1 MKRNKFIFVF
11 VLLLSILLVFSSC
24 NKKEGESENKS
35 VASSIISSESKSS
48 REPIVVVPSPE
59 KKEEVKA
66 EEKVEVKPAEVK
78 VEETKTEEVKAE
90 ETAAPSKEEEKVVE
104 TVFVEDEEKPV
115 VESVFSYRGIVS
127 NVSAYTDHAYFT
139 LQDGITSSDIEGAIA
154 LLVDA
159 YPDLA
164 VLVTYNYSD
173 GLLVLYY
180 PVVEKDTI
188 ETYLNTLFDEA
199 RYYINYLF
207 ASLEESTQE
216 ETKVEE
222 VVVAKVD
229 STPLEETEKTEEAK
243 TVLPVEVVSKPVEE
257 STKKAGLPLSL
268 SASLFGSYDLKTRAF
283 GYGLKVGAYY
293 DCLDNLSLGLKLGY
307 DLNKYL
313 SVAGSVKY
321 NFIKSAYASLSLGW
335 TFDFDKTR
343 KNSSLLIDLA
353 AGYACSITESL
364 SLTVEGGVVYYP
376 LLSHK
381 LVPSITLGLSYNF

>member
-1 MKRNKFIFVF
+1 MKRNKFIVVF
-11 VLLLSILLVFSSC
+11 ILLLSILLVFSSC

-59 KKEEVKA
+59 KKEEAKA
-66 EEKVEVKPAEVK
+66 EVKEEVKTAEEK

-90 ETAAPSKEEEKVVE
+90 EVAAPSKEEEKVEE
-104 TVFVEDEEKPV
+104 TAFVVDEDKSV

-127 NVSAYTDHAYFT
+127 NVSAYADHAYFT

-164 VLVTYNYSD
+164 ALVTYNYNE

-207 ASLEESTQE
+207 ASIEESPE
-216 ETKVEE
+216 EESKVEE

-229 STPLEETEKTEEAK
+229 STPLEETEMKKEAEA
-243 TVLPVEVVSKPVEE
+243 VLPTEVVSKPVEE
-257 STKKAGLPLSL
+257 STKKTSLPLSL
-268 SASLFGSYDLKTRAF
+268 SASLFGSLDTKTKEF
-283 GYGLKVGAYY
+283 GYGAKVGVNYNFM
-293 DCLDNLSLGLKLGY
+293 DNLSVGLKLGY

-313 SVAGSVKY
+313 TVAGSVKY
-321 NFIKSAYASLSLGW
+321 NFIESVYASLSLGY
-335 TFDFDKTR
+335 TFDLNKTR
-343 KNSSLLIDLA
+343 GNSSFIIDLG
-353 AGYACSITESL
+353 AGYSYAINESL
-364 SLTVEGGVVYYP
+364 LLNFEGGVAYYP
-376 LLSHK
+376 MLSHK
-381 LVPSITLGLSYNF
+381 FVPSFSLGLSYNF

>member
-35 VASSIISSESKSS
+35 VASSIISSESKIS

-59 KKEEVKA
+59 KKEETKA
-66 EEKVEVKPAEVK
+66 EEKVEVKLAEVK
-78 VEETKTEEVKAE
+78 VEETTTEEVKAE
-90 ETAAPSKEEEKVVE
+90 ETVAPSKEEEKVVE
-104 TVFVEDEEKPV
+104 TAFVVDEEKPV

-164 VLVTYNYSD
+164 ALVTYNYNE

-207 ASLEESTQE
+207 ASIEESTQE
-216 ETKVEE
+216 DTKVEE

-229 STPLEETEKTEEAK
+229 STPLEETEKKEEAK
-243 TVLPVEVVSKPVEE
+243 TVLPVEVVSKPTQE
-257 STKKAGLPLSL
+257 SAKKAGLPLSL
-268 SASLFGSYDLKTRAF
+268 SASLFGSYDLKTSAF

-353 AGYACSITESL
+353 AGYAYSITENL
-364 SLTVEGGVVYYP
+364 SLNVEGGVVYYP

-381 LVPSITLGLSYNF
+381 FVTSLSVGLSYNF